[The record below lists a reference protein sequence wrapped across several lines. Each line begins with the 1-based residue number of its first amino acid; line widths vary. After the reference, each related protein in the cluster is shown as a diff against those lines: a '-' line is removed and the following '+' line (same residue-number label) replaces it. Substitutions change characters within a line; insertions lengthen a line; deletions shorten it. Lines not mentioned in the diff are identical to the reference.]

1 MKKITLCVKIGIQ
14 YSISFGK
21 VPIIILLFLL
31 LNIKISAQP
40 VINRLVKSGLEYG
53 YDFKWEKSE
62 EVFQNLINRFP
73 NDPRGYHYK
82 SGIYLWKYL
91 SSQNESD
98 FKNFIQYS
106 DTAISIAQEILDK
119 HPKRVEILYTLGAS
133 YNYRA
138 MAFIKA
144 QKFLDAVW
152 ASKKSYTYLS
162 ETLKKDSLIYDAYLG
177 LGLYNFAVGQIPNAF
192 KWTLSLAGIQGN
204 VETGLK
210 YIRLAAIKGNL
221 SKVEAQYYLAQI
233 QSDFFAEYNTSSKY
247 LKSLTYRYPNNLLFK
262 YTYAVL
268 EIKEHNLDAAD
279 KILINILRKDDHDF
293 NQLISYSEFLR
304 GDVFFKEN
312 RFDSAKVYYL
322 NFLNSTSGN
331 DYRGIAAYRLALCYE
346 ITDNRT
352 EAIKYYKLANQGNMD
367 LEDDIYAKRQGE
379 IYANRTLALTEID
392 AIKDENLIEDA
403 RYKTAFDSLSSLLES
418 IKTDRLKAEV
428 YLYLS
433 NASYYLGKYDE
444 SLSFAMTAKV
454 LNSDQERWI
463 RPFACYYAARASKKL
478 KNVKEMKDFIQ
489 EASKYSDF
497 DYQKKL
503 QNLLL
508 ALSFN

>member
-1 MKKITLCVKIGIQ
+1 MKKITLYVKIGIK
-14 YSISFGK
+14 YFISFVK
-21 VPIIILLFLL
+21 IPTIILLFLL
-31 LNIKISAQP
+31 VNIQTSAQP
-40 VINRLVKSGLEYG
+40 IINRLVKRGLEYG
-53 YDFKWEKSE
+53 YDFKWGKSE
-62 EVFQNLINRFP
+62 EVFQNLIERFP

-91 SSQNESD
+91 SNQNESD
-98 FKNFIQYS
+98 FKNFILYS
-106 DTAISIAQEILDK
+106 DSSISIAQEILDK

-152 ASKKSYTYLS
+152 ASKKSFTYLS

-210 YIRLAAIKGNL
+210 YIRLAALKGNL
-221 SKVEAQYYLAQI
+221 SKVESQYYLAQI
-233 QSDFFAEYNTSSKY
+233 LSDFFADYNTSSKY
-247 LKSLTYRYPNNLLFK
+247 LKNLTYRYPNNLLFN
-262 YTYAVL
+262 YSYAVL
-268 EIKEHNLDAAD
+268 EIKEHNLIGAD
-279 KILINILRKDDHDF
+279 KTLINILRKDDNDF
-293 NQLISYSEFLR
+293 KQIISYSEFLK
-304 GDVFFKEN
+304 GDVFFREN
-312 RFDSAKVYYL
+312 QFDSAKVYYL
-322 NFLNSTSGN
+322 NFLNSTSEN
-331 DYRGIAAYRLALCYE
+331 DYRGIAAYRLALSYE
-346 ITDNRT
+346 MTDDRI
-352 EAIKYYKLANQGNMD
+352 EAIKYFKLTSQGNMD
-367 LEDDIYAKRQGE
+367 LEDDIYAKRKGE
-379 IYANRTLALTEID
+379 IFSNRTLALTEID

-403 RYKTAFDSLSSLLES
+403 KYKAAFDSLSSLLES

-433 NASYYLGKYDE
+433 DASYYMDKYDE

-454 LNSDQERWI
+454 LNSDEERWI
-463 RPFACYYAARASKKL
+463 KPFACYYAARASKKL
-478 KNVKEMKDFIQ
+478 RNEKAMKSFIQ

-503 QNLLL
+503 QNLLF
-508 ALSFN
+508 ALSFK